1 MRAVGWG
8 VVVAA
13 TAGAV
18 AAALALPSGW
28 IAAADAALAPW
39 RPWLGGARLAAIA
52 AAWIWWD
59 RVVGAVPGLCADAA
73 AHLRGRRHFW
83 GGALAAIELVVV
95 RNVVGALWRLA
106 A

>member
-28 IAAADAALAPW
+28 IAAADVALAPW
-39 RPWLGGARLAAIA
+39 RPWLGGARVAAIV
-52 AAWIWWD
+52 AAWVWWD
-59 RVVGAVPGLCADAA
+59 RLVRALPGLGDDARE
-73 AHLRGRRHFW
+73 HLRGRRHFW
-83 GGALAAIELVVV
+83 AAALAAVELVLV
-95 RNVVGALWRLA
+95 RNVGGALWRLA